1 MAHELEVNASTGAA
15 SMFYVGETPW
25 HGLGTK
31 LEQAPTSAEAIVA
44 AGLDWAVESVPMMTM
59 DGQDVPG
66 QAIRRVPAVAC
77 PAEGWRMSP
86 GAILGVVGNQYTP
99 LQNTD
104 AFKFFDPFL
113 VAGEASLHTAGS
125 LKQGKRVWI
134 LAKLN
139 RDPCVIVPKTDDKI
153 EKFVLLSNSH
163 DGVTSVRVGFTPIRV
178 VCANTLALAHS
189 DKASKLIRVRHSANV
204 KANLAAIGDIMNTAN
219 AQFEATAEQFR
230 RLAARNIDYADLKEY
245 VQLVFPAAKIETK
258 GERKCQIM
266 GHIESL
272 FESGRGAG
280 APGVGGTLW
289 GAYNAVNEYYG
300 YVRGHNA
307 DNRIDSLWFG
317 TGVADNKRALD
328 EALAMC

>member
-1 MAHELEVNASTGAA
+1 MAHELEVNEVTGAA

-31 LEQAPTSAEAIVA
+31 LETAPTSAEAIVA
-44 AGLDWAVESVPMMTM
+44 AGLDWAVESVPMMTC

-66 QAIRRVPAVAC
+66 QAIRRTTDN
-77 PAEGWRMSP
+77 S
-86 GAILGVVGNQYTP
+86 ILGVVGTAYTP

-113 VAGEASLHTAGS
+113 AAGEAELHTAGS
-125 LKQGKRVWI
+125 LKEGKRVWI

-139 RDPCVIVPKTDDKI
+139 REPCVIVPKSDDRI

-189 DKASKLIRVRHSANV
+189 DKASKLIRVRHTASV
-204 KANLAAIGDIMNTAN
+204 KANLASLTDIMNTAN
-219 AQFEATAEQFR
+219 AQFEATAVQFR
-230 RLAARNIDYADLKEY
+230 LLAARGIDYADLKEY
-245 VQLVFPAAKIETK
+245 VQRVFPAAKIETK
-258 GERKCQIM
+258 GQRKCQIL
-266 GHIESL
+266 GHIEEL
-272 FESGRGAG
+272 FESGRGATD
-280 APGVGGTLW
+280 PGVGGTLW
-289 GAYNAVNEYYG
+289 GAYNAVNEYFG

-328 EALAMC
+328 EALAMCG